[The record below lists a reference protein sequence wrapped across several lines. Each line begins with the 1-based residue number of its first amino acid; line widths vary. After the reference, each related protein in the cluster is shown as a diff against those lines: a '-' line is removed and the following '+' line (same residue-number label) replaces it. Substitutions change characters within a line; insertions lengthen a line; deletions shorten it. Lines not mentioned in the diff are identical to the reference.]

1 MNIVNKL
8 TLRHLRL
15 NKRRTLVTIL
25 GVIISVAMIIAVATL
40 GVSFID
46 LMKRQSIATEG
57 EWHVQYQNVN
67 KAQLNVIEADEATKK
82 LVISKDLGYA
92 PLEGSQN
99 DNKPYLYI
107 KSYNENGFEQF
118 PIELMEGRFPKTK
131 NELVISEEIA
141 SNAKV
146 DYKIGDSLTLQ
157 VGERA
162 AADGQEIENYVLN
175 QNESL
180 RRMNDR
186 MEERLQNQ
194 TTQEY
199 TVVGI
204 IKRPEWEPA
213 QAPGYTVIS
222 YFDENLMSAG
232 DKVTATVVLNKVD
245 NSLYAHAEELAKN
258 NHIEKIVYNNSLLRY
273 SGVTNSS
280 DLRTMLLSLSA
291 IIMTIIM
298 VGSIAL
304 IYNAFAISV
313 SERARHLGMLASVG
327 ATKRQKRNSVYFEG
341 FVIGIIS
348 IPLGIIFGLAG
359 IAITFICINPLI
371 QGVLD
376 VTAKLTVVVTPST
389 ILITCLVSMLTIFIS
404 TYIPARKASKIS
416 AIDAIRQTQDVKLT
430 RKAVKTSKF
439 VRKVFGMEAE
449 IGLKNLKRNKRR
461 YQATVFSLVISII
474 LFLSIAFFTSMM
486 QKSIELSSSG
496 VNYDILVQMDYL
508 DSEEE
513 VAELVNSITA
523 LPNVTDANYIQSLE
537 VNSLV
542 DKAFIADEL
551 KETLKEDDSILK
563 DGKYPYYIQI
573 SALDDINL
581 KAYAEKAGADYDQL
595 IDLDEPAAIVINQN
609 RYEDY
614 ETRKYVETKAIYLE
628 KGDQID
634 LNYTDWDTEEETS
647 MEPIKIAALTEEL
660 PLGITPSYLGNLN
673 IVVSDQVFKT
683 LVTESMKKNMRN
695 SLYLSSSDPL
705 ALQYSIEEMKENN
718 IYINN
723 VYKNRQGEEQMVL
736 LMSVFTYGFIALIT
750 LISVANIFNT
760 ISTSI
765 SLRKRE
771 FAMLKSMGM
780 TPKGFRK
787 MINYES
793 IFYGIK
799 SLLYGLPISILAMYL
814 IYRSMMNSFTFGFS
828 LPWLSI
834 LYVILAVF
842 LIVSAAMLYASSK
855 VKKEN
860 IIDAL
865 KQENI

>member
-8 TLRHLRL
+8 TLRHLKL

-40 GVSFID
+40 SVSFIE
-46 LMKRQSIATEG
+46 LMKKEMIATEG
-57 EWHVQYQNVN
+57 EWHVQYQNVD

-107 KSYNENGFEQF
+107 KSYNEKGFEQF
-118 PIELMEGRFPKTK
+118 PIELMEGRFPKAK
-131 NELVISEEIA
+131 NELIISEEIA

-157 VGERA
+157 AGERIT
-162 AADGQEIENYVLN
+162 ADEGESENYVLN
-175 QNESL
+175 QNEPL
-180 RRMNDR
+180 RKMNDR
-186 MEERLQNQ
+186 LEEHLQNQ
-194 TTQEY
+194 TTEKY

-258 NHIEKIVYNNSLLRY
+258 NHIEKIAYNNALLRY
-273 SGVTNSS
+273 SGVTNNG
-280 DLRTMLLSLSA
+280 DLRNMLLSLSI

-327 ATKRQKRNSVYFEG
+327 ATKSQKRNSVYFEG
-341 FVIGIIS
+341 FVIGLIS
-348 IPLGIIFGLAG
+348 IPLGIIFGLIG
-359 IAITFICINPLI
+359 IGITFMCINPLI
-371 QGVLD
+371 QGALD
-376 VTAKLTVVVTPST
+376 VSAKLTVVVTPST

-404 TYIPARKASKIS
+404 TYIPARKASKVS

-430 RKAVKTSKF
+430 RKAVKTSKL
-439 VRKVFGMEAE
+439 VRKMFGMEAE
-449 IGLKNLKRNKRR
+449 IALKNLKRNKRR
-461 YQATVFSLVISII
+461 YQATVFSLVISIV
-474 LFLSIAFFTSMM
+474 LFLSVTSYTGYL
-486 QKSIELSSSG
+486 KKGIDLSSSG
-496 VNYDILVQMDYL
+496 VNYDILVQMDL

-513 VAELVNSITA
+513 TAELVNSITA
-523 LPNVTDANYIQSLE
+523 LSNVTDANYIQSLE

-563 DGKYPYYIQI
+563 NGKYPYYIQI
-573 SALDDINL
+573 SVLDSTKL
-581 KAYAEKAGADYDQL
+581 KAYADKVGADYDHL
-595 IDLDEPAAIVINQN
+595 INISDPAAIVINEN
-609 RYEDY
+609 KYEDY
-614 ETRKYVETKAIYLE
+614 ESRKKVETKAIYLE
-628 KGDQID
+628 KGDQLD
-634 LNYTDWDTEEETS
+634 LYYTDWDTEKETRMKS
-647 MEPIKIAALTEEL
+647 VKIAALTEEL
-660 PLGITPSYLGNLN
+660 PTGISPSYLGNLN
-673 IVVSDQVFKT
+673 IVVSDQVFKE
-683 LVTESMKKNMRN
+683 LVSENMEKYMRDT
-695 SLYLSSSDPL
+695 LYLSSSDPI
-705 ALQYSIEEMKENN
+705 ATQNSIEKMKEND

-723 VYKNRQGEEQMVL
+723 VYKNRQDEEQMVL

-780 TPKGFRK
+780 TPKGFRR

-799 SLLYGLPISILAMYL
+799 SLLYGIPISILLMYF
-814 IYRSMMNSFTFGFS
+814 IYRAMMNSFTFGFS

-842 LIVSAAMLYASSK
+842 LIVSAAMLYSSSK

>member
-25 GVIISVAMIIAVATL
+25 GVIISVAMIIAVASL
-40 GVSFID
+40 GVSFLD

-57 EWHVQYQNVN
+57 EWHVQYHNVN

-107 KSYNENGFEQF
+107 KSYNEKGFEQF
-118 PIELMEGRFPKTK
+118 PIELMKGRFPQAK
-131 NELVISEEIA
+131 NELIISEEIA

-146 DYKIGDSLTLQ
+146 DYKVGDSITLQ
-157 VGERA
+157 VGERITTS
-162 AADGQEIENYVLN
+162 DDESENYDLN

-180 RRMNDR
+180 RKMNDR

-213 QAPGYTVIS
+213 QAPGYTAIS

-245 NSLYAHAEELAKN
+245 NSLYAHAKELAKN

-273 SGVTNSS
+273 SGVTSNS
-280 DLRTMLLSLSA
+280 DLRTMLFSLSA
-291 IIMTIIM
+291 IITTIIM

-359 IAITFICINPLI
+359 IAITFMCINPLI
-371 QGVLD
+371 QGVLG
-376 VTAKLTVVVTPST
+376 VSEKLTVTVTPST

-430 RKAVKTSKF
+430 RKAVKTSMF

-496 VNYDILVQMDYL
+496 LNYDILVQMEL
-508 DSEEE
+508 DTEEE
-513 VAELVNSITA
+513 TAELVNSITA
-523 LPNVTDANYIQSLE
+523 LPHVTDANYIQSLE
-537 VNSLV
+537 ANSLI

-551 KETLKEDDSILK
+551 KETLKEDESILK

-614 ETRKYVETKAIYLE
+614 ETRKNVETKAIYLE

-683 LVTESMKKNMRN
+683 LVTDSMKKNMRD

-834 LYVILAVF
+834 LFVILAVF
-842 LIVSAAMLYASSK
+842 LIVSAAMLYSSSK

>member
-25 GVIISVAMIIAVATL
+25 GVIISVAMIIAVASL

-57 EWHVQYQNVN
+57 EWHVQYHNVN

-107 KSYNENGFEQF
+107 KSYNEKGFEQF
-118 PIELMEGRFPKTK
+118 PIELMEGRFPQAK
-131 NELVISEEIA
+131 NELIISEEIA

-146 DYKIGDSLTLQ
+146 DYKVGDSITLQ
-157 VGERA
+157 VGERITTG
-162 AADGQEIENYVLN
+162 DDESENYDLN

-180 RRMNDR
+180 RKMNDR

-213 QAPGYTVIS
+213 QAPGYTAIS

-245 NSLYAHAEELAKN
+245 NSLYAHAKELAKN

-273 SGVTNSS
+273 SGVTSNS
-280 DLRTMLLSLSA
+280 DLRTMLFSLSA

-359 IAITFICINPLI
+359 IAITFVCINPLI
-371 QGVLD
+371 QGVLG
-376 VTAKLTVVVTPST
+376 VSEKLTVTVTPST

-496 VNYDILVQMDYL
+496 LNYDILVQMEL
-508 DSEEE
+508 DTEEE
-513 VAELVNSITA
+513 TAELVNSITA

-537 VNSLV
+537 ANSLI

-551 KETLKEDDSILK
+551 KETLKEDESILK

-614 ETRKYVETKAIYLE
+614 ETRKNVETKAIYLE

-647 MEPIKIAALTEEL
+647 MGPIKIAALTEEM

-683 LVTESMKKNMRN
+683 LVTESMKKNMRD

-705 ALQYSIEEMKENN
+705 ALQYSIEEMKQNN

-834 LYVILAVF
+834 LFVILAVF
-842 LIVSAAMLYASSK
+842 LIVSAAMLYSSSK

>member
-25 GVIISVAMIIAVATL
+25 GVIISVAMIIAVASL

-57 EWHVQYQNVN
+57 EWHVQYHNVN

-107 KSYNENGFEQF
+107 KSYNEKGFEQF
-118 PIELMEGRFPKTK
+118 PIELLEGRFPKAK

-146 DYKIGDSLTLQ
+146 DYKVGDSITLQ
-157 VGERA
+157 VGERITTG
-162 AADGQEIENYVLN
+162 DDESENYDLN

-180 RRMNDR
+180 RKMNDL

-213 QAPGYTVIS
+213 QAPGYTTIS

-258 NHIEKIVYNNSLLRY
+258 NHIEKIIYNNSLLRY
-273 SGVTNSS
+273 SGVTSNS
-280 DLRTMLLSLSA
+280 DLRTMLFSLSA

-313 SERARHLGMLASVG
+313 SERARYLGMLASVG

-359 IAITFICINPLI
+359 IAITFMCINPLI

-376 VTAKLTVVVTPST
+376 VSAKLTVVVTPST

-439 VRKVFGMEAE
+439 VRKAFGMEAE

-496 VNYDILVQMDYL
+496 LNYDILVQMEL
-508 DSEEE
+508 DTEEE
-513 VAELVNSITA
+513 TAELVNSITA

-595 IDLDEPAAIVINQN
+595 IDLDEPAAIVINKN

-673 IVVSDQVFKT
+673 IVVSDQVFKA
-683 LVTESMKKNMRN
+683 LVNENMKKYMRN

-705 ALQYSIEEMKENN
+705 ALQYSIEELKENN
-718 IYINN
+718 IYIDN
-723 VYKNRQGEEQMVL
+723 VYKNRQSEEQMVL

-842 LIVSAAMLYASSK
+842 LIVSAAMLYSSSK

>member
-25 GVIISVAMIIAVATL
+25 GVIISVAMIIAVASL
-40 GVSFID
+40 GVSFLD

-57 EWHVQYQNVN
+57 EWHVQYHNVN

-107 KSYNENGFEQF
+107 KSYNEKGFEQF
-118 PIELMEGRFPKTK
+118 PIELMEGRFPQAK
-131 NELVISEEIA
+131 NELIISEEIA

-146 DYKIGDSLTLQ
+146 DYKVGDSITLQ
-157 VGERA
+157 VGERITTG
-162 AADGQEIENYVLN
+162 DDESENYDLN

-180 RRMNDR
+180 RKMNDR

-213 QAPGYTVIS
+213 QAPGYTAIS

-232 DKVTATVVLNKVD
+232 DKVTATVVLKKMD
-245 NSLYAHAEELAKN
+245 NSLYAHAKELAKN

-273 SGVTNSS
+273 SGVTSNS
-280 DLRTMLLSLSA
+280 DLRTMLFSLSA

-359 IAITFICINPLI
+359 IAITFVCINPLI
-371 QGVLD
+371 QGVLG
-376 VTAKLTVVVTPST
+376 VSEKLTVTITPST

-496 VNYDILVQMDYL
+496 LNYDILVQMEL
-508 DSEEE
+508 DTEEE
-513 VAELVNSITA
+513 TAELVNSITA

-537 VNSLV
+537 ANSLI
-542 DKAFIADEL
+542 DRAFIADEL
-551 KETLKEDDSILK
+551 KETLKEDESILK

-614 ETRKYVETKAIYLE
+614 ETRKNVETKAIYLE

-683 LVTESMKKNMRN
+683 LVTDSMKKNMRD

-834 LYVILAVF
+834 LFVILAVF
-842 LIVSAAMLYASSK
+842 LIVSAAMLYSSSK